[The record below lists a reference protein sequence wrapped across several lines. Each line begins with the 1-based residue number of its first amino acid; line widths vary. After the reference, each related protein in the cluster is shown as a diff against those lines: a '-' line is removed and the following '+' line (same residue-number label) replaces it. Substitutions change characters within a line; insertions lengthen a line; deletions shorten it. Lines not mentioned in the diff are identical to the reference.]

1 MATRK
6 RPRDVEEY
14 DKYQGL
20 VIYVGNVHYDASP
33 ADFEQFLHDH
43 GVSCTLYWPEA
54 GERSHG
60 GWCWARFHHHDDAS
74 YAINNLN
81 GAIFCGRKLRTGHV
95 ATNSKRARFQDGPSS
110 FQDRPEIYDNP
121 FRRENPFS
129 FPKKFQTFNPHT
141 FFQDYEQMK
150 YPGHSSHYFHRPAE
164 HPGFYPSSNSRRPAP
179 PFRQSTNY
187 GVQYPDCYPPKKTEH
202 LDHRHIP
209 KLQDVW
215 DADKPFLST
224 ANIFAKGIKISG
236 LAIMESQGGS
246 MDIEMT
252 DPRPQLYWQPGRV
265 LGPDPQERAYIS
277 HSESFVRPSDM
288 STSVLSATCRSHIVS
303 YKRPPGVGLG
313 WGDFDRFY
321 EWQLL
326 GRKVQKSMVR
336 AQRFQQSN
344 SPHMTF
350 ISELTGCLHI
360 VRTDSTK
367 IESRR
372 NLKRPNLWQKLKNG
386 KN

>member
-33 ADFEQFLHDH
+33 ADFEQLLHDH
-43 GVSCTLYWPEA
+43 GISCTLYWPEA

-60 GWCWARFHHHDDAS
+60 GWCWARFHHHDHAS
-74 YAINNLN
+74 YAINHLN
-81 GAIFCGRKLRTGHV
+81 GTIFCGRMLRTGHV

-129 FPKKFQTFNPHT
+129 FPNNFQAFNPHT
-141 FFQDYEQMK
+141 SFQDYNQLK
-150 YPGHSSHYFHRPAE
+150 YPGHSSHHYHHRPAE
-164 HPGFYPSSNSRRPAP
+164 HVGFYPSAKNTRPAA
-179 PFRQSTNY
+179 PFRQSANY

-215 DADKPFLST
+215 NADKPSLST

-236 LAIMESQGGS
+236 LAITVIQGQTPPDGAIALS
-246 MDIEMT
+246 
-252 DPRPQLYWQPGRV
+252 RP
-265 LGPDPQERAYIS
+265 E
-277 HSESFVRPSDM
+277 
-288 STSVLSATCRSHIVS
+288 
-303 YKRPPGVGLG
+303 K
-313 WGDFDRFY
+313 
-321 EWQLL
+321 
-326 GRKVQKSMVR
+326 
-336 AQRFQQSN
+336 
-344 SPHMTF
+344 
-350 ISELTGCLHI
+350 
-360 VRTDSTK
+360 
-367 IESRR
+367 
-372 NLKRPNLWQKLKNG
+372 
-386 KN
+386 